1 MAPLMTR
8 MTLKTQNRRFA
19 GTGGISPEN
28 RGVGFLP
35 AFLDQETGR
44 TYLSCNAD
52 GSLAPIH
59 RLDGLPDEVILAC
72 TPAGRVIAV
81 KSSLVAGFI
90 RGTLFYTREQA
101 ATAVG

>member
-1 MAPLMTR
+1 MAPLLTS

-28 RGVGFLP
+28 RGLGFLP
-35 AFLDQETGR
+35 GFMDQETGR

-59 RLDGLPDEVILAC
+59 RLDGLPDEVIIAR

-81 KSSLVAGFI
+81 KSSLVAGFL
-90 RGTLFYTREQA
+90 RGPLFYTREQA